1 MATNQDSS
9 AELAAAVQWWTA
21 KRRDLA
27 VLLAHDDSA
36 ALTDQFLKVQAVLS
50 ALQATVAMN
59 APTTAEEPAPT
70 PSPAQPNAVPPKAQP
85 AGLRGPAGPA
95 RR

>member
-1 MATNQDSS
+1 MATSQDPS

-27 VLLAHDDSA
+27 VLLAHDDGV

-50 ALQATVAMN
+50 ALEATVSMN
-59 APTTAEEPAPT
+59 ARATPEQPAPT
-70 PSPAQPNAVPPKAQP
+70 PSPAEPKAVAPKSQPVGLRAP
-85 AGLRGPAGPA
+85 AGQA